1 MAIPQKITQHRELID
16 KWCTQIGVSQSLVMA
31 VIQME
36 SGGNAGAKR
45 YEPGYFRAYVET
57 NPKWLKVSRET
68 GMPLQAIATSYG
80 LMQMMLATA
89 WGYGCKSV
97 DQAQD
102 PSQSIRFGTAHL
114 KTLLDKYP
122 IGEALA
128 AYNGGDG
135 GASQYRTGKDTP
147 ATRYAKNVLS
157 LFERYKADISSGATQ
172 ATPTQRPIQSGFFK
186 REEFTCPC
194 GCGSNKTV
202 SKLVETLDVIRAK
215 VGVPVTVIS
224 GTRCKKHNASLPN
237 SSTTSAHMT
246 GEAADIQAKGY
257 NSKQL
262 YNVVYDLYK
271 AGRLPHLRYCYCPG
285 VNSVH
290 VGVDNQTRSRI
301 FKPPA

>member
-16 KWCTQIGVSQSLVMA
+16 KWCTQIGVSQSLIMA
-31 VIQME
+31 VVQME

-68 GMPLQAIATSYG
+68 RIPLQAIATSYG

-97 DQAQD
+97 EQAQD

-135 GASQYRTGKDTP
+135 GASQYRAGKDTP

-157 LFERYKADISSGATQ
+157 LFDRYKADISGATQ
-172 ATPTQRPIQSGFFK
+172 ATPTQKPIQSGFFK
-186 REEFTCPC
+186 REEFTCKC
-194 GCGSNKTV
+194 GCGTNKTV

-224 GTRCKKHNASLPN
+224 GTRCPKHNASVGGVAN
-237 SSTTSAHMT
+237 SAHTT

-257 NSKQL
+257 DAKRL
-262 YNVVYDLYK
+262 IDVIDALYK
-271 AGRLPHLRYCYCPG
+271 AGRLPYLRYCYNPG
-285 VNSVH
+285 GNSAH
-290 VGVDNQTRSRI
+290 VGVDDKKRNQVI
-301 FKPPA
+301 KKPS